1 MAGRLVSVRTDTR
14 NEINA
19 ERLSNMWQGPFGNI
33 SLRMKSTGTFL
44 TSAHRSH
51 LPMPPRTGEGET
63 GRRGSLDRF
72 LIVFHCSIIAHVYW
86 EACVATNESA
96 KASST
101 DLWPV

>member
-1 MAGRLVSVRTDTR
+1 
-14 NEINA
+14 
-19 ERLSNMWQGPFGNI
+19 
-33 SLRMKSTGTFL
+33 
-44 TSAHRSH
+44 
-51 LPMPPRTGEGET
+51 MPPRTGEGET

>member
-1 MAGRLVSVRTDTR
+1 MSLHGGSRVGCRY
-14 NEINA
+14 IY
-19 ERLSNMWQGPFGNI
+19 MWQGPFGNI